1 MLIDDKAEIL
11 PGINNRLSF
20 LFFIFYL
27 RSLYHLF
34 LFFMPSVCLAVPDLQ
49 AFTPGA
55 HVLPQQQ
62 VVECD
67 RTDDVKLLLDHLFN
81 EVWVHPMLTHG
92 GVEEAK
98 TLQED
103 LHCNSPLFWETG
115 APLPQACWFG
125 P

>member
-11 PGINNRLSF
+11 PAINNRLSF
-20 LFFIFYL
+20 LFFYL
-27 RSLYHLF
+27 HSLYHL

-81 EVWVHPMLTHG
+81 EV
-92 GVEEAK
+92 
-98 TLQED
+98 
-103 LHCNSPLFWETG
+103 
-115 APLPQACWFG
+115 
-125 P
+125 